1 MLETGDFINLLAV
14 APSVDKLTRARSIQA
29 RIRAGAVKFDKSK
42 DWFMDFEEEAII
54 FPRSKHD
61 DQVDALAYVG
71 LILDKLMEAPTSKE
85 LDDEEYQIEL
95 EESEINEQGRNAICG
110 Y

>member
-1 MLETGDFINLLAV
+1 
-14 APSVDKLTRARSIQA
+14 
-29 RIRAGAVKFDKSK
+29 
-42 DWFMDFEEEAII
+42 MDFEEEAII